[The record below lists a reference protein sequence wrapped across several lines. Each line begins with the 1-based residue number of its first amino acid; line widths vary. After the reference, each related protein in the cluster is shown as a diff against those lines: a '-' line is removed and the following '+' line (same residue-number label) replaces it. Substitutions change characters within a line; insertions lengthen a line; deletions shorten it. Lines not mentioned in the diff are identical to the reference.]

1 MRRSPRHWALVAAA
15 AGLGL
20 AASYL
25 PGCGGGDEA
34 STVTV
39 ATPEVTTQVETQTVA
54 RTETVVQT
62 ETVTRRRDSRGSGRG
77 RRSGASP
84 RNVVFFRG
92 TGDRILPPIRVRR
105 GGTVLR
111 WRNGGE
117 VFSLFSAR
125 GIIVDSVAQSGSTF
139 LPRGRH
145 LIEVVASGTW
155 SVQIP
160 NARRLR

>member
-1 MRRSPRHWALVAAA
+1 MRRSPRQWALAAA
-15 AGLGL
+15 AASLGL

-25 PGCGGGDEA
+25 PGCGGGEDA

-39 ATPEVTTQVETQTVA
+39 ATPDVTTQVQTQTVA
-54 RTETVVQT
+54 MTETVVQT
-62 ETVTRRRDSRGSGRG
+62 ETVTGRRDSRGSGRG
-77 RRSGASP
+77 RRSGTSP

-111 WRNGGE
+111 WRNRGE

-125 GIIVDSVAQSGSTF
+125 GTVVDSVARSGETF
-139 LPRGRH
+139 LPGGRH
-145 LIEVVASGTW
+145 LIEVVASGAW
-155 SVQIP
+155 SMQIP